1 MTDTENYVTQM
12 QKRLDQ
18 WNDRMEK
25 LEAALGRAQAA
36 GRAGTDELL
45 ILVNN
50 LRRQQEEMRRSLQAM
65 HRARDEERP
74 QLQNETSLKM
84 SSMQESFDK
93 AMVMLQPD

>member
-1 MTDTENYVTQM
+1 MTDTEDYVTQM
-12 QKRLDQ
+12 RARLDQ

-25 LEAALGRAQAA
+25 LEAALGRAQAT
-36 GRAGTDELL
+36 GQPGTDELL

-50 LRRQQEEMRRSLQAM
+50 LRRQQEEMRKSIQAM
-65 HRARDEERP
+65 QSARTEERR

-84 SSMQESFDK
+84 SDMQDSFDK